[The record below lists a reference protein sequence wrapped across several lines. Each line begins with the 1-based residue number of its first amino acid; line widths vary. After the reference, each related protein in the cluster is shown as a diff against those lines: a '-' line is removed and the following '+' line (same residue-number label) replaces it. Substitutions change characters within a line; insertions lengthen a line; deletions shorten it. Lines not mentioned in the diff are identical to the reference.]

1 MGAFYFPEKE
11 MDFQPRRLA
20 KDSVQRER
28 AWRESWEG
36 YSVAEK
42 LPASAENTPRCGTQH
57 VLTFLFEKKSLRS
70 LVSTFYL

>member
-20 KDSVQRER
+20 KDSVQRE
-28 AWRESWEG
+28 SWEG
-36 YSVAEK
+36 CSVAEK

-57 VLTFLFEKKSLRS
+57 VLTFLFEKKSHRS